1 MPAVDVLISS
11 GTSTVNYLVTGTG
24 PGLVLVHGTGA
35 DGPGNWG
42 PLIDA
47 LADRFTIVAPDLSG
61 AGATR
66 DPGGPILLDDLVAQA
81 LAAADHAGLDRF
93 HLAGHSLGGTV
104 ALALAASA
112 PDRVLSVVPHAA
124 WAKTDPWMA
133 FQFDLWSRLT
143 VLDPELQARLLQ
155 CTAMG
160 DATLRA
166 RSDADFAAATEGF
179 THAVRAVSDGYLRQI
194 ETDRTVDITA
204 LLPRITAPTVI
215 ISSADDRIVPPHHQ
229 RALAEAIPHARMV
242 EVPGGHGLPFEDTA
256 LFVRTYTEILDAQAA
271 AIPYSAGA
279 R

>member
-1 MPAVDVLISS
+1 MPTVDVQISS

-42 PLIDA
+42 PLIEA
-47 LADRFTIVAPDLSG
+47 LASRFTIVAPDLSG

-66 DPGGPILLDDLVAQA
+66 DAGGPILMDDLVRQV

-104 ALALAASA
+104 ALAVAGTA
-112 PDRVLSVVPHAA
+112 PDRVISVVSHAA

-133 FQFDLWSRLT
+133 FQFDLWARLT
-143 VLDPELQARLLQ
+143 VADPELQARLLQ

-166 RSDADFAAATEGF
+166 RSDADFQAATEGF
-179 THAVRAVSDGYLRQI
+179 TAAISAASDGFLRQV
-194 ETDRTVDITA
+194 EADRAVDITA

-229 RALAEAIPHARMV
+229 RAVAEAVPHAQLV
-242 EVPGGHGLPFEDTA
+242 EVPGGHGLPFEDTD
-256 LFVRTYTEILDAQAA
+256 LFVRTFTEALNAVAA
-271 AIPYSAGA
+271 ARSAVA
-279 R
+279 V

>member
-1 MPAVDVLISS
+1 MPTVDVQLST
-11 GTSTVNYLVTGTG
+11 GPSTVNYLRTGTG

-66 DPGGPILLDDLVAQA
+66 DPGGPILLDDLVRQV
-81 LAAADHAGLDRF
+81 LGAASDAGLDRF

-104 ALALAASA
+104 ATAAAATA
-112 PDRVLSVVPHAA
+112 PDRVLSLTAHAA
-124 WAKTDPWMA
+124 WAETDPWMA
-133 FQFDLWSRLT
+133 FQFDLWARLT
-143 VLDPELQARLLQ
+143 RVDPGLQARLLQ

-166 RSDADFAAATEGF
+166 RTAADFQAATDGF
-179 THAVRAVSDGYLRQI
+179 TQALQAASDGYLRQI
-194 ETDRTVDITA
+194 ETDIAVDITG
-204 LLPRITAPTVI
+204 LLPRITAPTVVL
-215 ISSADDRIVPPHHQ
+215 SSADDRVVPPHHQ
-229 RALAEAIPHARMV
+229 RFLAEAIAGARLV
-242 EVPGGHGLPFEDTA
+242 EVPGGHGLPFEDPE
-256 LFVRTYTEILDAQAA
+256 LFVRAFTEILDGHAA
-271 AIPYSAGA
+271 ATGLAEAA